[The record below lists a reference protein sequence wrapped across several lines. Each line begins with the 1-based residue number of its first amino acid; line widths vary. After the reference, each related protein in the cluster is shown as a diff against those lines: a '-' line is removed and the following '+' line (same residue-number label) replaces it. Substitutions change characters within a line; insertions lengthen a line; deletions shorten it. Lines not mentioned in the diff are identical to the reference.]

1 MKLFVFKII
10 FSLSMITL
18 LASCSTIKQ
27 SRGYVP
33 DEKMVSAI
41 RVDVDTKD
49 TVESMLGNPTMK
61 PTFDDKNWYY
71 YSKKTERWAFLKEK
85 VVEMDILAITFDD
98 ENYVSSIKN
107 YTVADN
113 KVIDPVSKKTVTHGN
128 EENFIAE
135 LFGNIGRFGAAGGGP
150 RAGN

>member
-1 MKLFVFKII
+1 MKLIVLKII
-10 FSLSMITL
+10 FSLSIITFF
-18 LASCSTIKQ
+18 AGCSTIKQ

-41 RVDVDTKD
+41 RVEVDTKD

-61 PTFDDKNWYY
+61 PTFDDNNWYY
-71 YSKKTERWAFLKEK
+71 YSKQTERWAFLKEK
-85 VVEMDILAITFDD
+85 VVEMDILAITFDE

-113 KVIDPVSKKTVTHGN
+113 KIIDPVSKKTVTHGKD
-128 EENFIAE
+128 ENFIVE
-135 LFGNIGRFGAAGGGP
+135 LFGNIGRFGAAGDGP
-150 RAGN
+150 RPGN